1 MTCEERNHLKCHDKY
16 FTAAADATAAA
27 EAEVVFLAA
36 NIGGTLLC
44 GKEPREAETGG
55 RKEGKKERH
64 TWHCQRREG
73 GRQADMRAVQCL
85 IHASAVSDSV
95 SAASSAKVIAKLR
108 GGLSGSDCGCGRRS
122 RNESRS

>member
-1 MTCEERNHLKCHDKY
+1 MWER
-16 FTAAADATAAA
+16 AARSGD
-27 EAEVVFLAA
+27 
-36 NIGGTLLC
+36 
-44 GKEPREAETGG
+44 R
-55 RKEGKKERH
+55 RKEGGKERKKDTH
-64 TWHCQRREG
+64 GTAKEGREG